1 MGFFGIFSGRSP
13 ESHEERGDEYMSNG
27 AFGDALLE
35 YEKALEKIEKRFPE
49 KRHLADRIGDKI
61 RGAGNGLAKKHLEN
75 AEAMIQA
82 GEFSDARELY
92 YLALELTEDEGL
104 KREIDKKLSDFDRH
118 DDLPAEAPAVYDYE
132 MNGTDED
139 IDEYD
144 DELEY
149 EYEYDEDLFHV
160 LCNAL
165 PEDMQ
170 EAYRGYGASFAA
182 GYVALNQGDFET
194 AAAYLEEAMAE
205 NRPPNLIPLELA
217 TAMIH
222 MGEYEETA
230 ALLSDYVASNP
241 EQPRAYQLLCEIF
254 WETKEYGRA
263 GRLLSQIPESIKY
276 SRAMLI
282 LQGENLFQKK
292 EYAAAESLF
301 GHYINNYGKDEIVS
315 RALAKTLEA
324 SGRTTDAKALY
335 AEILNKCLSCGTR
348 ADPFLKRRYA
358 DICYQEGDTS
368 AGLVD
373 IYLGLVREDPD
384 NRAIYFSRVSSILH
398 RKGELDEARRY
409 KALAE
414 KPALEDQ

>member
-13 ESHEERGDEYMSNG
+13 ESHEERGDEYMTNG

-49 KRHLADRIGDKI
+49 KQHLTKRIGDKI

-75 AEAMIQA
+75 AEAMIRA
-82 GEFSDARELY
+82 GEFSDAHELY
-92 YLALELTEDEGL
+92 QLALELTEDEGF
-104 KREIDKKLSDFDRH
+104 KREIDKKLSDFALR
-118 DDLPAEAPAVYDYE
+118 DDLPAEAPTLYDYE
-132 MNGTDED
+132 MNETDEE
-139 IDEYD
+139 IDEH
-144 DELEY
+144 
-149 EYEYDEDLFHV
+149 DEDLFHV
-160 LCNAL
+160 LCSAL

-170 EAYRGYGASFAA
+170 EAYRGYGESFAA

-194 AAAYLEEAMAE
+194 AAAYLEDAMAE
-205 NRPPNLIPLELA
+205 NDPPNLIPLELA

-241 EQPRAYQLLCEIF
+241 EQPRTYQLLCEIF
-254 WETKEYGRA
+254 WETKEYDRA
-263 GRLLSQIPESIKY
+263 GRLLSQVPDSIKY

-292 EYAAAESLF
+292 EYAAAESLYV
-301 GHYINNYGKDEIVS
+301 HYISNYGKDEIVS

-384 NRAIYFSRVSSILH
+384 NRAVYFSRVSSILH
-398 RKGELDEARRY
+398 SKGEFNEARRY
-409 KALAE
+409 QALAE
-414 KPALEDQ
+414 KSEF